1 MGLGVN
7 VRYLLTDDC
16 TLRIK
21 QRKKQKRK
29 KKKKRISSIYVGQ
42 RQEFKRKIL
51 VLDFPDGGGILN

>member
-29 KKKKRISSIYVGQ
+29 KKKKKGSHPFMSVKGWNLRG
-42 RQEFKRKIL
+42 RFWH
-51 VLDFPDGGGILN
+51 